1 MCLALPGKILT
12 ISEESD
18 LRMGEV
24 DFSGVKKSVCLIYTP
39 EAEVG
44 DYVIVHVG
52 FAISLLNEK
61 QAQSTLDLIDE
72 GTRHEI
78 RR

>member
-1 MCLALPGKILT
+1 MCLALPGKILA
-12 ISEESD
+12 IREAVD

-24 DFSGVKKSVCLIYTP
+24 DFSGVKKSICLAYTP
-39 EAEVG
+39 EAKAG

-52 FAISLLNEK
+52 FAISILNEM

-72 GTRHEI
+72 GKRHEI
-78 RR
+78 RQ

>member
-12 ISEESD
+12 IKEAND

-24 DFSGVKKSVCLIYTP
+24 EFSGVKRSVCLAYTP
-39 EAEVG
+39 EAKVG

-52 FAISLLNEK
+52 FAISLLNEE
-61 QAQSTLDLIDE
+61 QARSTLDLCK
-72 GTRHEI
+72 RSHEV